1 METSHQPDQAQRF
14 FQYLKEFTQLKYKPQ
29 RTNQG
34 DGVLWLHALPEDRRI
49 TSAVRQPAEAA
60 SDDWLVIHKPR
71 FAPAPAL
78 PAELTDWVTGA
89 LDRPDQA
96 PEIRS
101 QRVVTTRVL
110 DDDLQPKEIRETLFL
125 DQEEAVLQS
134 WQAYEKSWHTWAQE
148 EGRAREVQRH
158 YSQLF
163 DFYQKLSAESE
174 KYELRLGLGHLTWR
188 APSSGEVRRHLFT
201 ARAALHFDA
210 LRGVLSVTAAGD
222 GARTALEQDMLD
234 ADDRVMPQVQE
245 AIQKVLLD
253 SGEDLWSGQ
262 TLPALLQTWVNS
274 AGDRGTYDEELRPVQ
289 GVSDRPAVHWAP
301 ALILRR
307 RGERTLAAAYDSIL
321 TQLDA
326 PSGLPDSVRRFLG
339 DRPPVTGPAE
349 PGQRDQTVYFPL
361 PANDAQRD
369 IIRRIRR
376 EEGVLVQGP
385 PGTGKSHTIVNL
397 VSHLLATDQKVL
409 VTSHTARALSVL
421 REKFPAELRSLC
433 ITHLR
438 GEEGAQ
444 AALQGSVGEI
454 LHRFTSR
461 QPGQEEEQEKLL
473 FSRLEQAQQQEDRL
487 LDSLREIREAET
499 GQLDLFGY
507 RGPAQQV
514 GAQLRAQ
521 EPQFEWL
528 ADLADPT
535 RPAPLTN
542 AEMGRLLELLR
553 DVSAE
558 EAEGLRLRRPE
569 AADLTRPEDFLRFVQ
584 GERSTQEQ
592 AAVHEA
598 ARRNPLYPVIERAEA
613 GARHALLQAVQTLTA
628 SIETERKRPLPWV
641 GQVVDAVLKEQ
652 ASRWQEVARQSRELL
667 PELLQHA
674 DRLEERAL
682 TGLDGRDLPS
692 LRSDAEAVLAHLR
705 GGGNWGGLFG
715 KPAAVKQRQYL
726 RNEVRVGGRPADT
739 VETLTALLDH
749 LRLEA
754 SLDKVKSLWA
764 SLGVEVSGPVR
775 LQMTELEA
783 QFQALVRVLNLRPAL
798 ESAQQAVQGIAG
810 LPQPLWWESGD
821 LHALVA
827 MVQAADAGSEA
838 QASKQTLEALLPS
851 LQGLKA
857 AGNAH
862 EVVSELIAAIESRD
876 ADAYGTAYLTL
887 QTLAQRQA
895 LLSEQ
900 QTLYARLKA
909 GATLL
914 ADELLS
920 TFPEPDWD
928 ARLAAFEQAWNWV
941 RADLRVRE
949 LANPDTEV
957 DTREQLAAARDV
969 QRRTL
974 GQLAATKA
982 WRSTLDRMTPREQ
995 AALVRW
1001 QNAIRK
1007 IGKGTGKHAGKWR
1020 QVAQQSLDEA
1030 RTAIPAWIMPLHLV
1044 AENFAVSPG
1053 MFDVVI
1059 VDEASQAGPESLFL
1073 TFIAKKIIIV
1083 GDDKQIEP
1091 EGVGIQIAQVDALVQ
1106 RYLREV
1112 PAPEVIGDPK
1122 ASLFGFGSYAYP
1134 ARISLR
1140 EHFRCMPEII
1150 KFSSDLSY
1158 PQEPLIA
1165 LRQFGAERL
1174 QPLVARQVE
1183 GGYTLPIRGDQV
1195 NPVEAQAIVDQIKA
1209 CIANPRYAGKTFG
1222 VISLLGDSQAEEIAT
1237 LLRSEIGEAEVEA
1250 RRLVCGNAYS
1260 FQGDERDVIFLS
1272 MVASPTD
1279 GRRATRVARD
1289 NATFQPRYNVAVSR
1303 ARDQLWLFHSLD
1315 LTDLHP
1321 EDLRA
1326 SLIRHV
1332 RNPELEGWTPLA
1344 SKEIVTLRELAARP
1358 GRGNT
1363 SPPGKFDS
1371 WFEVDVYLDLVDRG
1385 YRVIPQYELNGYR
1398 IDLVVE
1404 GLRGRLAV
1412 ECDGDHWH
1420 GPEKYLDDLARQQ
1433 TLERAGME
1441 FWRVR
1446 GSTYARDPEGALED
1460 LWRTLEKRGVFPE
1473 GDPRNFQ
1480 PTEPVPGHVPAE
1492 PVEGTVD
1499 AAAALQAEEAA
1510 QEEIVETTSEVVPPV
1525 AHAVTTL
1532 LEPYGR
1538 WATRPLPDPRT
1549 LSSLEPVVEGLQEI
1563 VASEGPMT
1571 ARQAYQVY
1579 CQAAGIRFGQATK
1592 SLLNKAM
1599 TRALRT
1605 GVLLASDEWGTPGL
1619 LDKVVRTPLSPAVR
1633 LRETGPRKLTDVPP
1647 SEIQALM
1654 LRLLASEP
1662 ELGEGSPEAL
1672 YRIVLATYG
1681 AQRLTEN
1688 VRTVLGRALHL
1699 EQPAEPGSDP
1709 QVSDPQPSLSL
1720 N

>member
-1 METSHQPDQAQRF
+1 METSHHPDQAQRF

-34 DGVLWLHALPEDRRI
+34 DGVLWLHALPDDPRI
-49 TSAVRQPAEAA
+49 TNVARQSAEAA
-60 SDDWLVIHKPR
+60 GDDWLVIQKPR
-71 FAPAPAL
+71 FFPAPAL
-78 PAELTDWVTGA
+78 PEELAGWVTDA
-89 LDRPDQA
+89 VDRPDQA
-96 PEIRS
+96 PGIRS
-101 QRVVTTRVL
+101 QRVVTAQVL
-110 DDDLQPKEIRETLFL
+110 DDDLQTREIRETLFL
-125 DQEEAVLQS
+125 DQEAAVFKS
-134 WQAYEKSWHTWAQE
+134 WQAYEQRWQAWAE
-148 EGRAREVQRH
+148 EERRARDVQRH

-163 DFYQKLSAESE
+163 DFHQKLAAESE

-222 GARTALEQDMLD
+222 GARTSLEQDMLD

-262 TLPALLQTWVNS
+262 TLPALLETWVNS
-274 AGDRGTYDEELRPVQ
+274 AGDRGTYAAELRPIQ
-289 GVSDRPAVHWAP
+289 GVSERPAVHWAP

-307 RGERTLAAAYDSIL
+307 RGERTLTAAYDSIL
-321 TQLDA
+321 TQLGA
-326 PSGLPDSVRRFLG
+326 PAGLPDSVRRFLG

-349 PGQRDQTVYFPL
+349 PGQQDQTVYFPL
-361 PANDAQRD
+361 PANSAQRD

-376 EEGVLVQGP
+376 EKGVLVQGP

-461 QPGQEEEQEKLL
+461 QPGQEAEQEKLL
-473 FSRLEQAQQQEDRL
+473 FSRLEQARQQEDRL
-487 LDSLREIREAET
+487 LDCLREIREAET
-499 GQLDLFGY
+499 GQLELFGY
-507 RGPAQQV
+507 RGPAQLI

-528 ADLADPT
+528 ADFADPA
-535 RPAPLTN
+535 RPAPLSN
-542 AEMGRLLELLR
+542 AEMERLLDLLR
-553 DVSAE
+553 DLSAE
-558 EAEGLRLRRPE
+558 EAQELSRRRPE
-569 AADLTRPEDFLRFVQ
+569 AAELTRPEAFLRFVQ
-584 GERSTQEQ
+584 GEKASKAQ
-592 AAVHEA
+592 AAAHEA
-598 ARRNPLYPVIERAEA
+598 ARTHPQYPVIERAEPE
-613 GARHALLQAVQTLTA
+613 ARHALLQTVQALMA
-628 SIETERKRPLPWV
+628 SVDTERQRPLPWMASA
-641 GQVVDAVLKEQ
+641 VDAALKEQ
-652 ASRWQEVARQSRELL
+652 ASRWQEVARQSLELL
-667 PELLQHA
+667 PELHQHA
-674 DRLEERAL
+674 DELEERAL
-682 TGLDGRDLPS
+682 TGLNGRDLPTV
-692 LRSDAEAVLAHLR
+692 RSDAQAVLHHLR
-705 GGGNWGGLFG
+705 GGGSWGGLFG

-726 RNEVRVGGRPADT
+726 RTDVRLGGRAADT

-749 LRLEA
+749 LRLDA
-754 SLDKVKSLWA
+754 NLDKLKGLWA

-775 LQMTELEA
+775 LQVTELGA
-783 QFQALVRVLNLRPAL
+783 HCQALVRMLKLRQVLEA
-798 ESAQQAVQGIAG
+798 AQQAVRGIMG
-810 LPQPLWWESGD
+810 LPQPQWWEAGD
-821 LHALVA
+821 LRALVS

-838 QASKQTLEALLPS
+838 QASRQTLEALLPA
-851 LQGLKA
+851 LQGLEA
-857 AGNAH
+857 VGNAH
-862 EVVSELIAAIESRD
+862 DIVSELIGAIEGRD
-876 ADAYGTAYLTL
+876 AEAYGLAYLKL
-887 QTLAQRQA
+887 QDLAQRQA

-900 QTLYARLKA
+900 QALLSRLGA
-909 GATLL
+909 GASLL

-920 TFPEPDWD
+920 TFPESTWD
-928 ARLAAFEQAWNWV
+928 ARLAGFEQAWNWV

-969 QRRTL
+969 QRQTL
-974 GQLAATKA
+974 GALAATKA

-1091 EGVGIQIAQVDALVQ
+1091 EGVGIPIAQVDALVQ
-1106 RYLREV
+1106 RYLRDV

-1134 ARISLR
+1134 TRISLR

-1183 GGYTLPIRGDQV
+1183 GGYTMPLRGDKF
-1195 NPVEAQAIVDQIKA
+1195 NPVEARAIVDQIKA
-1209 CIANPRYAGKTFG
+1209 CIANPRYAGKSFG
-1222 VISLLGDSQAEEIAT
+1222 VISLVGESQAEEIAT
-1237 LLRSEIGEAEVEA
+1237 LLRAEIGEAEIEA

-1272 MVASPTD
+1272 MVVSPTD
-1279 GRRATRVARD
+1279 GKREPKVGRD
-1289 NATFQPRYNVAVSR
+1289 SEKFQPRYNVAVSR
-1303 ARDQLWLFHSLD
+1303 ARDQLWLFHSVD

-1344 SKEIVTLRELAARP
+1344 SKEIGTLRELAARP

-1363 SPPGKFDS
+1363 SPPDKFDS

-1385 YRVIPQYELNGYR
+1385 YRVIPQYELGGYR

-1460 LWRTLEKRGVFPE
+1460 LWRTLERRGVFPE

-1480 PTEPVPGHVPAE
+1480 PTEPVPAHVPAE
-1492 PVEGTVD
+1492 PAEGTVD
-1499 AAAALQAEEAA
+1499 AAAALQTEEAA
-1510 QEEIVETTSEVVPPV
+1510 REEIVETTSEVITPV
-1525 AHAVTTL
+1525 EHVVTAL

-1538 WATRPLPDPRT
+1538 WVPRPLPDPRT

-1599 TRALRT
+1599 TRAVRA
-1605 GVLLASDEWGTPGL
+1605 GMLLAADEWGTPGL
-1619 LDKVVRTPLSPAVR
+1619 LDKVVRTPLCPAVR

-1654 LRLLASEP
+1654 LKLLASEP

-1688 VRTVLGRALHL
+1688 VRTVLERALRL
-1699 EQPAEPGSDP
+1699 EQPA
-1709 QVSDPQPSLSL
+1709 
-1720 N
+1720 

>member
-14 FQYLKEFTQLKYKPQ
+14 FQYLKEFTKLKYKPQ

-34 DGVLWLHALPEDRRI
+34 DGVLWLHALPEDPRI
-49 TSAVRQPAEAA
+49 TNVARQSAEAA
-60 SDDWLVIHKPR
+60 GDDWLVIQKPR
-71 FAPAPAL
+71 FLPAPAL
-78 PAELTDWVTGA
+78 PDELAGWVTGA
-89 LDRPDQA
+89 VDRPDQA
-96 PEIRS
+96 PSIRS
-101 QRVVTTRVL
+101 QRVVAAQVL
-110 DDDLQPKEIRETLFL
+110 DDDLQTRDIKETLFL
-125 DQEEAVLQS
+125 DQEEAVLKS
-134 WQAYEKSWHTWAQE
+134 WQAYEQRWQAWAE
-148 EGRAREVQRH
+148 EERRARDVQRH

-163 DFYQKLSAESE
+163 DFHQKLAAESE

-234 ADDRVMPQVQE
+234 ADDRVMAQVQE

-253 SGEDLWSGQ
+253 NGEDLWSGQ
-262 TLPALLQTWVNS
+262 TLPALLETWVNS
-274 AGDRGTYDEELRPVQ
+274 AGDRGTYAAELRPVQ
-289 GVSDRPAVHWAP
+289 GVSERPAVHWAP

-307 RGERTLAAAYDSIL
+307 RGERTLTAAYDSIL
-321 TQLDA
+321 TQLSA
-326 PSGLPDSVRRFLG
+326 PAGLPDSVRRFLG
-339 DRPPVTGPAE
+339 DRPPVSGPAE
-349 PGQRDQTVYFPL
+349 PGQQDQTVYFPL
-361 PANDAQRD
+361 PANNAQRD
-369 IIRRIRR
+369 IIQRIRR

-421 REKFPAELRSLC
+421 REKFPVELRNLC

-461 QPGQEEEQEKLL
+461 QPGQEAEQEKLL
-473 FSRLEQAQQQEDRL
+473 FSLLTQARQQEDCL

-507 RGPAQQV
+507 RGPAQLV

-535 RPAPLTN
+535 RTAPLTT

-553 DVSAE
+553 DLSAE
-558 EAEGLRLRRPE
+558 EAQELSLRQPE
-569 AADLTRPEDFLRFVQ
+569 AAELTRPEAFLRFVQ
-584 GERSTQEQ
+584 GEKASKEQ
-592 AAVHEA
+592 AAAHEA
-598 ARRNPLYPVIERAEA
+598 ARGHPLYPVVERAGPE
-613 GARHALLQAVQTLTA
+613 ARHALLQTVQALMA
-628 SIETERKRPLPWV
+628 SVDTERQRPLPWLA
-641 GQVVDAVLKEQ
+641 GAVDATLKEQ
-652 ASRWQEVARQSRELL
+652 ASRWQEVARQSLELL
-667 PELLQHA
+667 PELHQHA
-674 DRLEERAL
+674 DELEERAL
-682 TGLDGRDLPS
+682 TGLNGRDLPA
-692 LRSDAEAVLAHLR
+692 LRSDAQAVLDHLR

-726 RNEVRVGGRPADT
+726 RTEVRLGGRAADT
-739 VETLTALLDH
+739 VETLTALLNH
-749 LRLEA
+749 LRLDA
-754 SLDKVKSLWA
+754 NLDKLKALWA

-775 LQMTELEA
+775 LQVTELGA
-783 QFQALVRVLNLRPAL
+783 HCQALVRVLKLRQAL
-798 ESAQQAVQGIAG
+798 EAAQQAVQGIMG
-810 LPQPLWWESGD
+810 LPQPQWWEAGD
-821 LHALVA
+821 LRALVA

-838 QASKQTLEALLPS
+838 QASRQTLEALLPS

-862 EVVSELIAAIESRD
+862 GIVSELIGAIEGRD
-876 ADAYGTAYLTL
+876 DEAYGLAYLSL
-887 QTLAQRQA
+887 QALAQRQA

-900 QTLYARLKA
+900 RALLSRLRA
-909 GATLL
+909 GASLL
-914 ADELLS
+914 TDELLS
-920 TFPEPDWD
+920 TFPEPTWD

-1001 QNAIRK
+1001 QNAIRR
-1007 IGKGTGKHAGKWR
+1007 IGRGTGKNAGKWR

-1091 EGVGIQIAQVDALVQ
+1091 EGVGIPIAQVDALVQ
-1106 RYLREV
+1106 RYLRDV

-1134 ARISLR
+1134 TRISLR

-1183 GGYTLPIRGDQV
+1183 GGYTMPLRGDKF
-1195 NPVEAQAIVDQIKA
+1195 NPVEARAIVDQIKA
-1209 CIANPRYAGKTFG
+1209 CIANPRYAGKSFG
-1222 VISLLGDSQAEEIAT
+1222 VISLVGESQAEEIAT
-1237 LLRSEIGEAEVEA
+1237 LLRAEIGEAELEA

-1272 MVASPTD
+1272 MVVSPTD
-1279 GRRATRVARD
+1279 GKREGKVGRD
-1289 NATFQPRYNVAVSR
+1289 SDKFQPRYNVAVSR

-1332 RNPELEGWTPLA
+1332 RKPELEGWTPLA
-1344 SKEIVTLRELAARP
+1344 SKEILTLRELAARP

-1363 SPPGKFDS
+1363 PPPGKFDS

-1385 YRVIPQYELNGYR
+1385 YRVIPQYELGGYR

-1480 PTEPVPGHVPAE
+1480 PTGPLPAGGPAE
-1492 PVEGTVD
+1492 PIEGPVD

-1510 QEEIVETTSEVVPPV
+1510 QEEIVETTSELITPV
-1525 AHAVTTL
+1525 DHAVTTL

-1538 WATRPLPDPRT
+1538 WVSRPLPDPRT

-1563 VASEGPMT
+1563 VGSEGPMT
-1571 ARQAYQVY
+1571 ARQAYQMY
-1579 CQAAGIRFGQATK
+1579 CQSAGIRLGQATK

-1605 GVLLASDEWGTPGL
+1605 QVLLASDEWGTPGL
-1619 LDKVVRTPLSPAVR
+1619 LDKIVRTPLSPAVR
-1633 LRETGPRKLTDVPP
+1633 LRETGPRKLMDVPP

-1654 LRLLASEP
+1654 LKLIASEP
-1662 ELGEGSPEAL
+1662 DLGEGSPEAL

-1688 VRTVLGRALHL
+1688 VRSLLDRAAALPVQEGAGRPGATALTR
-1699 EQPAEPGSDP
+1699 ES
-1709 QVSDPQPSLSL
+1709 SL
-1720 N
+1720 

>member
-1 METSHQPDQAQRF
+1 MDSTLQHDQTRQV

-34 DGVLWLHALPEDRRI
+34 DGMLWLHALPEDRRV
-49 TSAVRQPAEAA
+49 TNVSRQPVEAMG
-60 SDDWLVIHKPR
+60 DDWIVIQKPR
-71 FAPAPAL
+71 FAPAPSL
-78 PAELTDWVTGA
+78 PAELADWVTGA
-89 LDRPDQA
+89 LDRPEQA
-96 PEIRS
+96 PAIRS

-110 DDDLQPKEIRETLFL
+110 DDDLKPKDIQETLFL
-125 DQEEAVLQS
+125 DQEEAIQRS
-134 WQAYEKSWHTWAQE
+134 WQIYEKSWQAWAE
-148 EGRAREVQRH
+148 EERRAREVQKH

-163 DFYQKLSAESE
+163 DFHQKLSTESE

-188 APSSGEVRRHLFT
+188 APSSGEVRRHLLT
-201 ARAALHFDA
+201 ARAALHFDP

-234 ADDRVMPQVQE
+234 AGDRVMPQVQE
-245 AIQKVLLD
+245 AIQTVLLD

-262 TLPALLQTWVNS
+262 TLPGLLQTWVNT
-274 AGDRGTYDEELRPVQ
+274 AGDRGTYDESLRPVQ
-289 GVSDRPAVHWAP
+289 GLTERPVVHWAP

-307 RGERTLAAAYDSIL
+307 RGERTLAAAYDSVL
-321 TQLDA
+321 GQLSA

-339 DRPPVTGPAE
+339 DRPPVMEPAA
-349 PGQRDQTVYFPL
+349 PGIRDQTVYFPL

-376 EEGVLVQGP
+376 EQGVLVQGP

-421 REKFPAELRSLC
+421 REKFPVELRSLC

-454 LHRFTSR
+454 LHRFTTR
-461 QPGQEEEQEKLL
+461 RPGQEAEQEKLL

-487 LDSLREIREAET
+487 LDALQEIRQAET

-521 EPQFEWL
+521 EAQFEWL
-528 ADLADPT
+528 ADLADPA
-535 RPAPLTN
+535 RSAPLIN
-542 AEMGRLLELLR
+542 AEVQRLLALMREL
-553 DVSAE
+553 SAE
-558 EAEGLRLRRPE
+558 EAQSLSLRRPE
-569 AADLTRPEDFLRFVQ
+569 LGDLTRPEEFLRFVQ
-584 GERSTQEQ
+584 VERTTQEQ
-592 AAVHEA
+592 AAVHEE
-598 ARRNPLYPVIERAEA
+598 ARRNSLYPAIEQARPEARRA
-613 GARHALLQAVQTLTA
+613 LVQAVKGLLA
-628 SIETERKRPLPWV
+628 SIETERKRPLPWLSE
-641 GQVVDAVLKEQ
+641 VVDAVLKEQ
-652 ASRWQEVARQSRELL
+652 ASRWLEVARQSGELL
-667 PELLQHA
+667 PDLMTRA
-674 DRLEERAL
+674 DWLEEQTI
-682 TGLDGRDLPS
+682 TGLEGRDLAA
-692 LRSDAEAVLAHLR
+692 LRSDAQAVLEHLR
-705 GGGNWGGLFG
+705 GGGNWGGFFG

-726 RNEVRVGGRPADT
+726 RTDIRIGGRPTDT
-739 VETLTALLDH
+739 TETLTALLDH
-749 LRLEA
+749 LRLSA
-754 SLDKVKSLWA
+754 SLDKLKALWA
-764 SLGVEVSGPVR
+764 SQGVQVSGPVR
-775 LQMTELEA
+775 LQVTELEA
-783 QFQALVRVLNLRPAL
+783 QHQALTRALNLRSTL
-798 ESAQQAVQGIAG
+798 ETAQRAVQDLPG
-810 LPQPLWWESGD
+810 LPQPQWWAPGE
-821 LHALVA
+821 LRALVA
-827 MVQAADAGSEA
+827 MAEAADAGSDA
-838 QASKQTLEALLPS
+838 QASRQTLEALLPS

-862 EVVSELIAAIESRD
+862 PVVLELVEAIEGRD
-876 ADAYGTAYLTL
+876 ADAYGGAYLNV
-887 QTLAQRQA
+887 QA
-895 LLSEQ
+895 LTQRGALLAEQ
-900 QTLYARLKA
+900 QDLQRRLKA
-909 GATLL
+909 GAPLL
-914 ADELLS
+914 AEELLS
-920 TFPEPDWD
+920 TFQNDIWD
-928 ARLAAFEQAWNWV
+928 ARLGSFEAAWNWV

-974 GQLAATKA
+974 GELAATKA
-982 WRSTLDRMTPREQ
+982 WRSTLDRMTPKEQ

-1059 VDEASQAGPESLFL
+1059 VDEASQAGPEALFL

-1106 RYLREV
+1106 RYLRDL
-1112 PAPEVIGDPK
+1112 PAPEVIGDAK

-1174 QPLVARQVE
+1174 QPLIARHVE
-1183 GGYTLPIRGDQV
+1183 GGYTMPTRGDKV
-1195 NPVEAQAIVDQIKA
+1195 NPVEAQAIVAQIKA
-1209 CIANPRYAGKTFG
+1209 CIANPHYAGKTIG
-1222 VISLLGDSQAEEIAT
+1222 VISLLGDSQAEEIST
-1237 LLRSEIGEAEVEA
+1237 LLCSEIGEVELEA
-1250 RRLVCGNAYS
+1250 RKLVCGNAYS

-1279 GRRATRVARD
+1279 GRRETKVARD
-1289 NATFQPRYNVAVSR
+1289 SAIFQPRYNVAVSR

-1315 LTDLHP
+1315 LSDLHP
-1321 EDLRA
+1321 DDLRA

-1358 GRGNT
+1358 GRGNM

-1460 LWRTLEKRGVFPE
+1460 LWRTLERRGVFPE

-1480 PTEPVPGHVPAE
+1480 PTEPLQTQASTEAPE
-1492 PVEGTVD
+1492 EGAVD
-1499 AAAALQAEEAA
+1499 AAAAMQAEEAG
-1510 QEEIVETTSEVVPPV
+1510 QEEILETTSEVVVPV
-1525 AHAVTTL
+1525 EHAVTTL

-1538 WATRPLPDPRT
+1538 WVARPLADPRT
-1549 LSSLEPVVEGLQEI
+1549 LSSLEPVVEGLRDI
-1563 VASEGPMT
+1563 VAAEGPMT

-1579 CQAAGIRFGQATK
+1579 CQAAGVRFGQATK

-1599 TRALRT
+1599 TRALKT
-1605 GVLLASDEWGTPGL
+1605 QVLLASDEWGTPGL
-1619 LDKVVRTPLSPAVR
+1619 LDKVVRTPASPGVR
-1633 LRETGPRKLTDVPP
+1633 LREIGPRKLTDVPP
-1647 SEIQALM
+1647 SEVQALM
-1654 LRLLASEP
+1654 AKLLASEP

-1688 VRTVLGRALHL
+1688 ARSVLDRAAALAVQEETGRSGATALTR
-1699 EQPAEPGSDP
+1699 ES
-1709 QVSDPQPSLSL
+1709 SL
-1720 N
+1720 